1 MNIKE
6 RELRPIF
13 YMIRNSIKY
22 FIKGCNE
29 GMGKG
34 FIIAY
39 LILIFPFI
47 LIFTRR
53 ITKSIQKIEI

>member
-22 FIKGCNE
+22 FIKGFNE

-53 ITKSIQKIEI
+53 IRK